1 MSEQSKIILPNHET
15 ESNTVLLIACMH
27 WFCFFALCKYKLSH
41 SAYSK
46 MTVIAHIA
54 RVQLVF
60 IYFCFSW
67 IFDNSAFFFFI
78 YTLLWTFLLDFDRV
92 WQLLT
97 TAFEMFVFEMLGSE
111 ILQSKV
117 CGVWLYL
124 ANWQLLHGQHFL

>member
-1 MSEQSKIILPNHET
+1 MPSTGKTHRADLQLLRPLPRCLLLFKILHLQIYIKKGKLLCGTVFSSMSNCGFCQSLHNITSMYYSGLDSMSEQSKIILPNHET

-60 IYFCFSW
+60 IYFCFS
-67 IFDNSAFFFFI
+67 
-78 YTLLWTFLLDFDRV
+78 
-92 WQLLT
+92 
-97 TAFEMFVFEMLGSE
+97 
-111 ILQSKV
+111 
-117 CGVWLYL
+117 
-124 ANWQLLHGQHFL
+124 